1 MSKES
6 ESSSK
11 DYIDFSEE
19 KKTAKSTRMSLAEW
33 FLQILMLENDQHGR
47 HDELLLF
54 ENPDKKM
61 NGLDISEL
69 FTFTNDYSDDNDENM
84 DKINEGLGLS
94 DLLSPLLNEGTG
106 GLPEEEEDL
115 AKEDQDLL
123 ISNLFSDNQGVD
135 V

>member
-1 MSKES
+1 
-6 ESSSK
+6 
-11 DYIDFSEE
+11 
-19 KKTAKSTRMSLAEW
+19 MSLAEW
-33 FLQILMLENDQHGR
+33 FLQILMLENDQHG

-94 DLLSPLLNEGTG
+94 DLLSPLLNEGTD

-123 ISNLFSDNQGVD
+123 ISNLFSDHQGVD